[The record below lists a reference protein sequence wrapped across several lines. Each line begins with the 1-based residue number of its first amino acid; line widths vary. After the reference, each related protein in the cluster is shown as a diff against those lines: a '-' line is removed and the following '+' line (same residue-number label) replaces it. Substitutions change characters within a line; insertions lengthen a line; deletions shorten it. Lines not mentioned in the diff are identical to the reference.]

1 MYIILVAITMVLG
14 GWLSQLIVE
23 AIGLELE
30 SEALVTAIGYA
41 LLLIIGFILVQIF
54 NGVIEKIL
62 GMITFVVGNKVNQIG
77 GLGAGLVMG
86 FLIMTIMVN
95 ITARWTYAIEE
106 DETGRLEISEEAL
119 TKMFQNSLK
128 DTSREAG
135 DLILRE
141 SIMVGVVIDV
151 KNVLGGSFLGLIPGE
166 FKDAL
171 DIAEA
176 RRDQDG

>member
-1 MYIILVAITMVLG
+1 MV
-14 GWLSQLIVE
+14 
-23 AIGLELE
+23 
-30 SEALVTAIGYA
+30 
-41 LLLIIGFILVQIF
+41 
-54 NGVIEKIL
+54 
-62 GMITFVVGNKVNQIG
+62 TFGVGNRVNQIG
-77 GLGAGLVMG
+77 GLGAGLIMG
-86 FLIMTIMVN
+86 FLVMTIMVN

-106 DETGRLEISEEAL
+106 DQTGKLEISEAAL
-119 TKMFQNSLK
+119 TKMFQNSLEN
-128 DTSREAG
+128 TSREAG

-151 KNVLGGSFLGLIPGE
+151 KNLLGGSFLGLIPGE